1 MRRSG
6 ELPGFRPEPLPLE
19 LLSGLPVYHR
29 PRRDGIIEANV
40 GTPKGHLSRRVAA
53 LAIGVF
59 SVLILAVACG
69 KRQGVAPLT
78 LEISPVRAAG
88 VDIQRDYYPDRIIVK
103 FASDAAPPR
112 GAGTGSGSLP
122 PSVLYQNTAPAL
134 FARHLA
140 EQYGLDIEQEAY
152 VREVNWACFAVDS
165 AERASQLLEE
175 LPASYSREIEYT
187 EYDGRFELDY
197 VPNDPYYPDNLWGI
211 EKINAEAA
219 WDIATGSG
227 IKIAVIDTGIRYD
240 GNSPTSV
247 PDHEDLNDNVMHPP
261 DYWPDEN
268 LDLVDEDN
276 IPNDEAGHGTHVAG
290 TAAAVGDN
298 ATGVVGVAFEADII
312 PIKIFS
318 SDELLY
324 YSRAIQAITLAA
336 ELGSDVVN
344 MSFAGSWLSRALS
357 DALTDA
363 YDEGVLLVAA
373 AGNKALTKPWYPAG
387 YQAVIAVGSTEGQ
400 DHRSDFSN
408 YGPWLDIAAPGDGVK
423 STYYYN
429 PQSYWTLA
437 GTSMSAPHVA
447 GTGALLM
454 EAHPDLS
461 VGEVRAILEGSGV
474 DLPDSEWD
482 NTTIRRLDAGAA
494 LGSNLGSVPTISITS
509 PEDGSTVDGLVTY
522 SVNVTD
528 SDGSVLKV
536 YFYVGDYLLAIDTTS
551 PFSTTWD
558 TSKFPN
564 TTYELRAVAYD
575 DQAQRATA
583 TVTVTVSN
591 TALAPDYF
599 TDFESGTSGWWELD
613 ESGPT
618 SWHLSTEESYSPTHS
633 FKMGDTGDGS
643 YGNSEYD
650 LLFSPVFDLSGIE
663 HARVKFY
670 HRHVFSGPWDAGYV
684 TVNLGD
690 GEYHVLASYTFG
702 QYEWKLEN
710 LLLDDYLGKSI
721 QVVFLMESNNTV
733 NNEGWYI
740 DDFRLVKST
749 NPPTVTL
756 TSHQDNDVVSG
767 TITIAATASDDVD
780 ISKVELY
787 VNDEPAGTDSIPP
800 YTFEFDTLEIH
811 GGDNAFR
818 VTAYD
823 EFPLTASDEV
833 NLIVQNQQVN
843 SFWPF
848 SATAGSTLEISG
860 NNFIANGDD
869 AYNPITDKV
878 CFTGEGDLVD
888 AEVGSWYKN
897 YISCTVPAGA
907 VIGPV
912 FVVIGSASVASDNDF
927 VIEPMVDHLEPDAQV
942 VGETIIV
949 HGSGFL
955 AEQGSGYVTFNG
967 LQALSVVSWSTQ
979 AIEVVVPEG
988 VTAGPVKVTTEVG
1001 VSNGVEFTP
1010 VPHITMLSS
1019 SRAYVGKLLTIFGTS
1034 FGSDS
1039 SAGSVWF
1046 HNGVEVPGTDAMWQ
1060 STQIGVFVPAGV
1072 ETGNVYVTVNG
1083 YESNRTWLTIT
1094 LPPPHIGGLNQY

>member
-1 MRRSG
+1 
-6 ELPGFRPEPLPLE
+6 
-19 LLSGLPVYHR
+19 V
-29 PRRDGIIEANV
+29 
-40 GTPKGHLSRRVAA
+40 SRRIAA
-53 LAIGVF
+53 LAIGAF
-59 SVLILAVACG
+59 SVFILAVACG
-69 KRQGVAPLT
+69 KRQGAIPLT
-78 LEISPVRAAG
+78 PKLSPTRTAG
-88 VDIQRDYYPDRIIVK
+88 VDAQRDYYPDRIIVK
-103 FASDAAPPR
+103 FARDAAPPG
-112 GAGTGSGSLP
+112 GAGAGGDSLP

-134 FARHLA
+134 FARYLA
-140 EQYGLDIEQEAY
+140 EQYALDIEQEAY
-152 VREVNWACFAVDS
+152 VREVNWACFSVDS
-165 AERASQLLEE
+165 AERASQLLGE
-175 LPASYSREIEYT
+175 LPASYPREIEYA

-211 EKINAEAA
+211 EKIGAEDA
-219 WDIATGSG
+219 WDTATGSG

-240 GNSPTSV
+240 GNSPASV

-261 DYWPDEN
+261 DYWPNEK
-268 LDLVDEDN
+268 LDLVDDDN

-318 SDELLY
+318 ADELLY
-324 YSRAIQAITLAA
+324 YSRAIQAVTLAT
-336 ELGSDVVN
+336 ELGADVVN

-373 AGNKALTKPWYPAG
+373 AGNKVLTKPWYPAG
-387 YQAVIAVGSTEGQ
+387 YQVVMAVGSTEGQ

-408 YGPWLDIAAPGDGVK
+408 YGPWLDIAAPGSGVK
-423 STYYYN
+423 STYYFN
-429 PQSYWTLA
+429 AASYWTLS
-437 GTSMSAPHVA
+437 GTSMAAPHVA

-494 LGSNLGSVPTISITS
+494 MSFSLGSAPTVTITS
-509 PEDGSTVDGLVTY
+509 PDDGSTVDGLVTY
-522 SVNVTD
+522 SVNVSD
-528 SDGSVLKV
+528 SDGSVVKV
-536 YFYVGDYLLAIDTTS
+536 YFYVGDYLLAIDTTAQ
-551 PFSTTWD
+551 FSTTWD
-558 TSKFPN
+558 TGKFPN
-564 TTYELRAVAYD
+564 TAYELRAVAYD
-575 DQAQRATA
+575 NQAQRTAATI
-583 TVTVTVSN
+583 TVTVSN

-599 TDFESGTSGWWELD
+599 TDFESGISGWWNLD

-684 TVNLGD
+684 TVNTGD

-749 NPPTVTL
+749 DPPTVAL
-756 TSHQDNDVVSG
+756 TSHQDNDIVSG
-767 TITIAATASDDVD
+767 TITVTATASDDVG

-787 VNDEPAGTDSIPP
+787 VNGILSGADTIPP
-800 YTFEFDTLEIH
+800 YSFSYNTLELH
-811 GGDNAFR
+811 GGDNVFR

-833 NLIVQNQQVN
+833 NLIVQNHQVN
-843 SFWPF
+843 SFWPL
-848 SATAGSTLEISG
+848 SATAGSTVDISG
-860 NNFIANGDD
+860 NNFIADGDD
-869 AYNPITDKV
+869 AYNPATDKV
-878 CFTGEGDLVD
+878 RFTGEEDLVD
-888 AEVGSWYKN
+888 AEVGNWYKN
-897 YISCTVPAGA
+897 SISCTVPAGA

-912 FVVIGSASVASDNDF
+912 YVVIGSASVASNDDF
-927 VIEPMVDHLEPDAQV
+927 AIKPLVDSLEPDAQV
-942 VGETIIV
+942 VGENILI

-967 LQALSVVSWSTQ
+967 LQASSVASWSTQ
-979 AIEVVVPEG
+979 AIEVVVPGG
-988 VTAGPVKVTTEVG
+988 VTAGPVKVSTEVG

-1010 VPHITMLSS
+1010 LPHITMLSS
-1019 SRAYVGKLLTIFGTS
+1019 SRAYAGKLLTIFGTS

-1060 STQIGVFVPAGV
+1060 STQIGVFVPDGA
-1072 ETGNVYVTVNG
+1072 ETGDLYVTVNG
-1083 YESNRTWLTIT
+1083 CESNRAWLTIT
-1094 LPPPHIGGLNQY
+1094 LPPPRLGGLYQY

>member
-1 MRRSG
+1 M
-6 ELPGFRPEPLPLE
+6 
-19 LLSGLPVYHR
+19 
-29 PRRDGIIEANV
+29 
-40 GTPKGHLSRRVAA
+40 SRRIAA
-53 LAIGVF
+53 LAVGVF
-59 SVLILAVACG
+59 SLLTLSVACG
-69 KRQGVAPLT
+69 KRQGAAPVT
-78 LEISPVRAAG
+78 PEISPVRTTRIDTA
-88 VDIQRDYYPDRIIVK
+88 QDYYPDRIIVK
-103 FASDAAPPR
+103 FARDAAPP
-112 GAGTGSGSLP
+112 GGTVTGSGSLP
-122 PSVLYQNTAPAL
+122 PSVLYQNAAPAH

-140 EQYGLDIEQEAY
+140 EQCDLHIEQEAY

-175 LPASYSREIEYT
+175 LPTLYPREIEYV

-211 EKINAEAA
+211 EKINAEDA
-219 WDIATGSG
+219 WDTATGSG

-240 GNSPTSV
+240 GNTPASV

-290 TAAAVGDN
+290 TAAAVGNN
-298 ATGVVGVAFEADII
+298 ATGVVGVAFDADII
-312 PIKIFS
+312 PIKIFAA
-318 SDELLY
+318 DQLLY
-324 YSRAIQAITLAA
+324 YSRAIQAITLAT
-336 ELGSDVVN
+336 ELGADVAN
-344 MSFAGSWLSRALS
+344 MSFAGSWLSKALS

-387 YQAVIAVGSTEGQ
+387 YQVVIAVGSTEGQ

-408 YGPWLDIAAPGDGVK
+408 YGSWLDIAAPGSGVT
-423 STYYYN
+423 STYYFDS
-429 PQSYWTLA
+429 QSYWSLA

-454 EAHPDLS
+454 EAHPGLS

-494 LGSNLGSVPTISITS
+494 LNFSLGSAPTITITS
-509 PEDGSTVDGLVTY
+509 PEDGSTVNGLVTY

-528 SDGSVLKV
+528 PDGSVLKV

-551 PFSTTWD
+551 PFSTIWD
-558 TSKFPN
+558 TSRFPN
-564 TTYELRAVAYD
+564 TDYELRVVAYD
-575 DQAQRATA
+575 DQAQRAEDM
-583 TVTVTVSN
+583 VTVTVYN

-599 TDFESGTSGWWELD
+599 TDFESGTSGWWDLD

-633 FKMGDTGDGS
+633 FKMGDTGTGS

-663 HARVKFY
+663 HVRVKFY

-684 TVNLGD
+684 TVNTGD

-756 TSHQDNDVVSG
+756 TSHQDNDIVSG
-767 TITIAATASDDVD
+767 TITVTATANDDVG
-780 ISKVELY
+780 ISKVEHY
-787 VNDEPAGTDSIPP
+787 VNDEFAGTDSIPP
-800 YTFEFDTLEIH
+800 YSFGFDTLLVH

-833 NLIVQNQQVN
+833 NLIVRNHSVS

-848 SATAGSTLEISG
+848 NGTAGAAIHITGSY
-860 NNFIANGDD
+860 FIANGVD
-869 AYNPITDKV
+869 AYNPATDKV
-878 CFTGEGDLVD
+878 RFTGSAGLVD
-888 AEVGSWYKN
+888 AAVDSWFKN
-897 YISCTVPAGA
+897 DIFCKAPADA
-907 VIGPV
+907 VIGPIYV
-912 FVVIGSASVASDNDF
+912 AIGSASVVANRDF
-927 VIEPMVDHLEPDAQV
+927 VIKPMIDSLEPNTQV
-942 VGETIIV
+942 VGGTIV
-949 HGSGFL
+949 VNGSGFL

-967 LQALSVVSWSTQ
+967 LKASEVVSWSTR
-979 AIEVVVPEG
+979 AIEIVVPEG
-988 VTAGPVKVTTEVG
+988 VTAGPVKVTTQAG
-1001 VSNGVEFTP
+1001 VSNGIGFVP
-1010 VPHITMLSS
+1010 MPHITMLSS
-1019 SRAYVGKLLTIFGTS
+1019 GRAYTGKLLTIFGTS

-1039 SAGSVWF
+1039 SVGSIWF
-1046 HNGVEVPGTDAMWQ
+1046 YDGVEVPGKNATWQ
-1060 STQIGVFVPAGV
+1060 STQISVFVPFGA
-1072 ETGNVYVTVNG
+1072 ETGDIFVAVNG
-1083 YESNRTWLTIT
+1083 IESNRAWLTIT
-1094 LPPPHIGGLNQY
+1094 LPPPHLNALGQY